1 MLKATSVNRR
11 KHRALE
17 LDGYSHRNF
26 GLMGENWVGWL
37 GILLN
42 KISSA
47 KKAWRMEKEY
57 LGPFLYKN
65 EGDA

>member
-1 MLKATSVNRR
+1 MKATSVNMR

-37 GILLN
+37 RILLN

-47 KKAWRMEKEY
+47 KKAWRMETEH

-65 EGDA
+65 KGVA